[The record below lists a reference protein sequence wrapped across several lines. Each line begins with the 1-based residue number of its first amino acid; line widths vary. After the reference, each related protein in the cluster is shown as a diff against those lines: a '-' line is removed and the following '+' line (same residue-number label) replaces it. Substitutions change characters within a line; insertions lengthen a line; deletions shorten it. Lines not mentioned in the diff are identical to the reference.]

1 MSFFE
6 NTRKP
11 VGLGGKIMVAMMNLG
26 HSPVARW
33 GLRFLKLTPDA
44 KVLDCG
50 CGGGANIKRLLKKC
64 PEGIVKGIDYSP
76 VSVEKS
82 KKVNEAA
89 IAEGRCTVLQGS
101 VADMI
106 FAGDWFDAVTAFE
119 TVYFWPDLPQ
129 CFREVYRVL
138 KPGGTLLICNESNG
152 DTDKDKKWTEII
164 GGMTI
169 YKDAELKTYLEQAGL
184 GRLRMLSHDQ
194 AGKAVHRDR
203 FIIRLVVGGRKNATM
218 PVLLFNFLSQC
229 ILRQGER
236 LFRAGELVYAA

>member
-33 GLRFLKLTPDA
+33 GLRFLELTPDA

-50 CGGGANIKRLLKKC
+50 CGGANIKRLLKKC
-64 PEGIVKGIDYSP
+64 SQGVVRGIDYSS

-89 IAEGRCTVLQGS
+89 VTEGRCDVLCAS
-101 VADMI
+101 VAELP
-106 FAGDWFDAVTAFE
+106 FESEQFDAVTAFE

-129 CFREVYRVL
+129 CFREVLRVL
-138 KPGGTLLICNESNG
+138 KSGGTFLICNESNG
-152 DTDKDKKWTEII
+152 DTDKDEKWTDII

-169 YKDAELKTYLEQAGL
+169 YKDAELKAYLEQAGF
-184 GRLRMLSHDQ
+184 HDVRIHKNK
-194 AGKAVHRDR
+194 AGWLCVTA
-203 FIIRLVVGGRKNATM
+203 RK
-218 PVLLFNFLSQC
+218 
-229 ILRQGER
+229 
-236 LFRAGELVYAA
+236 